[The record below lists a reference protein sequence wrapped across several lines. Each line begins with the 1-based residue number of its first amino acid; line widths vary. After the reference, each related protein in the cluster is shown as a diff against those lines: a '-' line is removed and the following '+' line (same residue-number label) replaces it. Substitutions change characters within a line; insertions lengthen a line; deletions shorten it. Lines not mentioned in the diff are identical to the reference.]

1 VSRFQFVA
9 DDRNAYGV
17 ERLCQVIG
25 LNRSSFHAWLAAAP
39 TLAQRAAADQEL
51 AARIRLVHD
60 GDRAYGAP
68 RVTADPAGPLK
79 HRKVGSRV
87 QPGEDLLVQRGR
99 PPGLDPRPHLR
110 DGLLG
115 DQPVSDLNA
124 TDEPDAA
131 RTERHASWA
140 ELFFDLVAVAGV
152 AALAHVLGSDLDVA
166 ALGLYALLFLS
177 FWLTWTTFMIYSNVA
192 AGQTR
197 VLRLLIG
204 MFGLGAMAASVP
216 GVAHT
221 VLEGGHNG
229 RPLTIF
235 TTAYIATRIYGSHS
249 WRRGEVLL
257 DFPVVQYSFG
267 LLPWFAS
274 IWVDQP
280 WKLTLWAVG
289 VGLDLL
295 LILVISGT
303 RILLQAQAYLTAR
316 AADRRRPRPGRR
328 LDGEL
333 PVIHG
338 VSLDPAHLSERLGL
352 FVIIVL
358 GESVVQ
364 IVDTAADTHL
374 DGGLLATAI
383 ASFVLLA
390 GMFGLSV
397 VFGHAGLPH
406 LRAGRISTRAALGLH
421 CLVTGV
427 VATVAVSLSS
437 VVRDGSEPLPDQSRW
452 LLCGAV
458 AAYFAL
464 GVLTGVVSHSSD
476 LQRTT
481 SRITTG
487 IAVPL
492 LLGLLATD
500 VSGRMLVVYLA
511 LVVLAHLYFE
521 QRLPPVRG
529 RRGV

>member
-1 VSRFQFVA
+1 
-9 DDRNAYGV
+9 
-17 ERLCQVIG
+17 
-25 LNRSSFHAWLAAAP
+25 
-39 TLAQRAAADQEL
+39 
-51 AARIRLVHD
+51 
-60 GDRAYGAP
+60 
-68 RVTADPAGPLK
+68 
-79 HRKVGSRV
+79 
-87 QPGEDLLVQRGR
+87 
-99 PPGLDPRPHLR
+99 
-110 DGLLG
+110 
-115 DQPVSDLNA
+115 
-124 TDEPDAA
+124 
-131 RTERHASWA
+131 
-140 ELFFDLVAVAGV
+140 
-152 AALAHVLGSDLDVA
+152 
-166 ALGLYALLFLS
+166 
-177 FWLTWTTFMIYSNVA
+177 M
-192 AGQTR
+192 
-197 VLRLLIG
+197 
-204 MFGLGAMAASVP
+204 
-216 GVAHT
+216 
-221 VLEGGHNG
+221 
-229 RPLTIF
+229 
-235 TTAYIATRIYGSHS
+235 
-249 WRRGEVLL
+249 L